1 MPISLKPKHVQR
13 YKDIA
18 ALALKYRHVDA
29 DPATASPPI
38 APGVTPSGVD
48 SKAAELAAILP
59 LRPRAGRSA
68 KVTSLSPLTKID
80 IDGVGLAEE
89 LFRAYLKP
97 PGAARPRAA

>member
-1 MPISLKPKHVQR
+1 MPISLKPKHLQR
-13 YKDIA
+13 YKNIA

-38 APGVTPSGVD
+38 APGVTPSGY
-48 SKAAELAAILP
+48 
-59 LRPRAGRSA
+59 
-68 KVTSLSPLTKID
+68 